1 LGQSQI
7 LAVVVRYKTPIA
19 ESQTLQGLAHIL
31 AADPVLAD
39 VYRVLVWDNSP
50 EALVNPELPRSFEYR
65 HSEQNLGVSGAYN
78 SAMAFAEAEGQTWML
93 LLDQDS
99 KLTGAFLHTMYRHS
113 QVLKDRTDIAVIFPT
128 VKVGQTIMSP
138 KRQLFMRATV
148 YEPMSRMLEGYA
160 IGINSGSVMRVTSL
174 RKIGGFSTDFWLDYS
189 DLYVLHQFHLNG
201 ARIWYAADAAMQ
213 HEMTIMDYDRL
224 MEPWRYENFSFAE
237 TAFHDLYKPTAFGEN
252 NSPAAPLQESRLL
265 PDRMGAASVPPART
279 EKAPPGPVET
289 TRAKAYRPQQLSP
302 DLSIPVTLNVEF
314 RN

>member
-237 TAFHDLYKPTAFGEN
+237 TAFHDLYKGRLEN
-252 NSPAAPLQESRLL
+252 GLHDLRLL
-265 PDRMGAASVPPART
+265 ART
-279 EKAPPGPVET
+279 IRQRLRYKNPVFSQI
-289 TRAKAYRPQQLSP
+289 AWAQLLYRLRVPRKRRLARWKQQGQKR
-302 DLSIPVTLNVEF
+302 IGLNS
-314 RN
+314 